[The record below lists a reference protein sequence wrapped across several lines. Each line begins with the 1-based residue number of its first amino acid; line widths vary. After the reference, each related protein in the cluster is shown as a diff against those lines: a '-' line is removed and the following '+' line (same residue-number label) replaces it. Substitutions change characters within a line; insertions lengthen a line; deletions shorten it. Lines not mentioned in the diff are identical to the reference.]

1 MTTVSTI
8 REGEITALD
17 TFTSLTGANG
27 DSTNNAISVPPKVSS
42 IRTIRV
48 STTSDSGGAAGC
60 GSMNLKLT
68 GDGLDVQQMFSVGGW
83 SNVGTETSTSETSGV
98 TEIACNI
105 PVNQNGIISVFGGF
119 SGSADAGTVSMSV
132 ELMFQ

>member
-8 REGEITALD
+8 REGEISALD
-17 TFTSLTGANG
+17 TFTALTGANG
-27 DSTNNAISVPPKVSS
+27 DSTNNAVSVPPKVSS

-48 STTSDSGGAAGC
+48 STAQTGATAGA
-60 GSMNLKLT
+60 GSFNMKFT
-68 GDGLDVQQMFSVGGW
+68 GDGLDVQQMFTVGGW
-83 SNVGTETSTSETSGV
+83 VNVGTETSTGNNNAV

-105 PVNQNGIISVFGGF
+105 PVNTNGIISIFGGF
-119 SGSADAGTVSMSV
+119 AGSADAGDASMCV

>member
-48 STTSDSGGAAGC
+48 SATQDGSTAGAGAFN
-60 GSMNLKLT
+60 MKLT
-68 GDGLDVQQMFSVGGW
+68 GDGLDVQQMFSCGGW
-83 SNVGTETSTSETSGV
+83 ANVGTETSDSQTSSV

-105 PVNQNGIISVFGGF
+105 PVNQNGIISVFGGV
-119 SGSADAGTVSMSV
+119 SGSADPGTASMSV